1 MNRKVESIIN
11 QYAPY
16 IILSLAVITL
26 LLFVIVIMLF
36 KKVDK
41 VDSRYRKMMRGVNG
55 NNLEE
60 VVTNYMN
67 NIDKASKRAKKA
79 LDENKI
85 LQEQIVGCVQ
95 KVAIVRYKAFEDVG
109 SYLSFSIAILDG
121 EDNGI
126 ILTGIYGRQEST
138 TYAKPI
144 DRGISRYDLSEE
156 EITVLNNAINKN
168 RINNKN

>member
-1 MNRKVESIIN
+1 MESIIN

-85 LQEQIVGCVQ
+85 L

-109 SYLSFSIAILDG
+109 SDLSFSIAILDG

>member
-36 KKVDK
+36 TKVDK
-41 VDSRYRKMMRGVNG
+41 VDSRYRNMMRGVNG

-85 LQEQIVGCVQ
+85 LQEH
-95 KVAIVRYKAFEDVG
+95 F
-109 SYLSFSIAILDG
+109 LL
-121 EDNGI
+121 
-126 ILTGIYGRQEST
+126 
-138 TYAKPI
+138 
-144 DRGISRYDLSEE
+144 YDLS
-156 EITVLNNAINKN
+156 L
-168 RINNKN
+168 